1 MDFNITTINGEYI
14 VSKEDLETFAL
25 TIYTELQSVSQLK
38 RDKVMEYV
46 AELNG
51 NSVIPDPDNASGAWR
66 TNIKSSLFFQ
76 KTIFAYLYLRALLQ
90 KSTDALLSFRSNKYT
105 YLPSAYKKI
114 FDLAVYRTKL
124 FDKLDKALWYAIL
137 SGELTLLLDA
147 DYVVDEWDDVE
158 FEVIAKALNPLNYYK
173 SSDGQFY
180 AYDTFQPIEVVKG
193 LSTLWKNPP
202 EKLEPY
208 NLTTNKDMTDYLITS
223 IKDKA
228 TYGKIT
234 YIFGRYVSPNFD
246 VISLPLKLT
255 LYNDKHLVDVET
267 ITHVDKR
274 LPIISVPFYSDDM
287 QLSYVDL
294 IWDYYKEDS
303 RLLRAIIDRAILA
316 TTMGFEINV
325 SALDKEQDVFTVKP
339 FAVIR
344 TVSDEQAIR
353 PFAMASFDP
362 NVLPVRQL
370 ILQEGQNVSAI
381 TEFLMGQPTS
391 KGRPTAK
398 EVAIK
403 TQMNQNIISTIINR
417 IEDQFIGAVARKLL
431 TLMFQYHLSDILNGG
446 ILTDTELK
454 EINGIVNKALLE
466 NREPYYY
473 LVKELYKGT
482 DIKVEGMSG
491 VLKQKEEVDNIMSMV
506 EMASQLGLIPF
517 LNMPEIF
524 KKLFKSLQLDSDL
537 VRIPPPEEL
546 KAMAQMQQAKTQI
559 EPEIYASI
567 IQQMLQNPQ
576 VLAHVVSKPQNLG
589 QYVDILAQAKAQQMM
604 QQQSQGAGND

>member
-1 MDFNITTINGEYI
+1 MEFNITTINGEYI
-14 VSKEDLETFAL
+14 VSKEDLEAFAI
-25 TIYTELQSVSQLK
+25 TVYSELQAVSQLK

-51 NSVIPDPDNASGAWR
+51 NSIVPDPDNASGSWR
-66 TNIKSSLFFQ
+66 TNLKSSIFFQ

-90 KSTDALLSFRSNKYT
+90 KSTDALLTFKSNTYT
-105 YLPSAYKKI
+105 YLPSAYRKI
-114 FDLAVYRTKL
+114 FNLGVYKTKL
-124 FDKLDKALWYAIL
+124 FDKLDRALWYGIL

-158 FEVIAKALNPLNYYK
+158 FEVIGKALNPLNYYK
-173 SSDGQFY
+173 SADGQFY

-208 NLTTNKDMTDYLITS
+208 NLTTNKDITDYLITS

-246 VISLPLKLT
+246 IISLPLKLT
-255 LYNDKHLVDVET
+255 LYNDKYLVDVET
-267 ITHVDKR
+267 ITHIDKR

-303 RLLRAIIDRAILA
+303 RFLRAIIDRAILA

-344 TVSDEQAIR
+344 TVSDEPAIK
-353 PFAMASFDP
+353 PFSMATFDP

-370 ILQEGQNVSAI
+370 IVQESQNISAI
-381 TEFLMGQPTS
+381 TEFLMGLPTS

-403 TQMNQNIISTIINR
+403 TQMSQQIISTIINR
-417 IEDQFIGAVARKLL
+417 IEDQFISSVARKLL
-431 TLMFQYHLSDILNGG
+431 TLMFQYHLSEILNSSL
-446 ILTDTELK
+446 LTETELK
-454 EINGIVNKALLE
+454 EINGIINKALLE
-466 NREPYYY
+466 DKEPYYY

-482 DIKVEGMSG
+482 EIKVEGMSG
-491 VLKQKEEVDNIMSMV
+491 VIKQKDEVENIMNMV
-506 EMASQLGLIPF
+506 EMATQLGLTPF

-524 KKLFKSLQLDSDL
+524 KKLFKALQLDSDL

-546 KAMAQMQQAKTQI
+546 KAMAQVQQAQTQI
-559 EPEIYASI
+559 EPEIYSSI
-567 IQQMLQNPQ
+567 LQQMMQSPE
-576 VLAHVVSKPQNLG
+576 VMAHVAGKPQALS
-589 QYVDILAQAKAQQMM
+589 QYVDMLAQAKAQQIM
-604 QQQSQGAGND
+604 QQQQQGAGND